1 MDTEDQES
9 NLKTGPTT
17 KEGITDEVTCV
28 VATPRGSNVR
38 ITEKK
43 SDVMEDEHQA
53 VKPSRNNM
61 AKYRESLPMAIEEE
75 VKKNSDSHFH
85 PVSSL
90 DKADIDALRECSGN
104 KTKTTNEVNVQK
116 TSAKMNQRVD
126 NVLPKVLIGGVETCN
141 TSKEANI
148 QLASDRLIK
157 FTFQRKR
164 KKGSLS
170 DPDENEYQE
179 HYIVKR
185 RAEENQIGALAPHK
199 FDSIMARSR
208 ATDDD
213 NMLSSRFK

>member
-53 VKPSRNNM
+53 VKPSCNSM
-61 AKYRESLPMAIEEE
+61 AEYRESLPMAIEEE

-116 TSAKMNQRVD
+116 TSAQDEPVVD
-126 NVLPKVLIGGVETCN
+126 KLELSRKDGEDSLGVQICKVDKKTGVLPK
-141 TSKEANI
+141 
-148 QLASDRLIK
+148 
-157 FTFQRKR
+157 
-164 KKGSLS
+164 GSNLT
-170 DPDENEYQE
+170 
-179 HYIVKR
+179 
-185 RAEENQIGALAPHK
+185 G
-199 FDSIMARSR
+199 
-208 ATDDD
+208 
-213 NMLSSRFK
+213 